1 MNAQRTY
8 AMRVYKTKEKRK
20 REKKKKKKSKEKE
33 KISGLAKTKQ
43 YSLLTQVTFFSI
55 NVLHISLA

>member
-20 REKKKKKKSKEKE
+20 REKKKKKSEEKE

>member
-20 REKKKKKKSKEKE
+20 REKKKKKSKEKE

>member
-1 MNAQRTY
+1 MNAQRIY

-20 REKKKKKKSKEKE
+20 REKKKKKSEEKE